1 MNSSELYNQSFSTLR
16 QDNGSSKSALLH
28 VASLIK
34 PFIHRTLVVT
44 SHYLNELSGAELYF
58 KCEQLQRMGAFK
70 MRGAVSAIAA
80 LTEQERSRG
89 VVTHSSGNFGQAVAL
104 ASKIMGIKA
113 FVVMPLG
120 TPKVKRDAVISYGAE
135 VTDCAPNL
143 SARETATQEIIT
155 KTGATALHPS
165 NAMPV
170 ILGNATATME
180 LLEEVPDLNGVIAP
194 VGGGGLLAGT
204 ALATAHFGHNCH
216 CWGAEPTAVDDAFRS
231 LKMGSIQTNDQTNT
245 IADGLKTQLG
255 SVNFPIIQN
264 GVTSIFCVDESEI
277 IASMRLLWERTKMV
291 IEPSSAVVLA
301 AVLKYPA
308 QFSGKKI
315 GLILSGGNV
324 DLSQLPF

>member
-308 QFSGKKI
+308 EFSGKKI

>member
-1 MNSSELYNQSFSTLR
+1 
-16 QDNGSSKSALLH
+16 
-28 VASLIK
+28 
-34 PFIHRTLVVT
+34 
-44 SHYLNELSGAELYF
+44 
-58 KCEQLQRMGAFK
+58 MGAFK
-70 MRGAVSAIAA
+70 MRGAASAIAA

-143 SARETATQEIIT
+143 SARETATQEIIK

-180 LLEEVPDLNGVIAP
+180 LLEEVPDLNGVMAP

-231 LKMGSIQTNDQTNT
+231 LQMGSIQTNDQTNT

-308 QFSGKKI
+308 EFSGKKI

>member
-34 PFIHRTLVVT
+34 PFIHRTPVVT
-44 SHYLNELSGAELYF
+44 SHYLNDLSGAELYF

-180 LLEEVPDLNGVIAP
+180 LLEEVPDLNGVMAP

-231 LKMGSIQTNDQTNT
+231 LQMGSIQTNDQTNT

>member
-16 QDNGSSKSALLH
+16 QHNGSSKSALLY

-34 PFIHRTLVVT
+34 PFIHRTPVVT
-44 SHYLNELSGAELYF
+44 SHYLNDLSGAELYF

-180 LLEEVPDLNGVIAP
+180 LLEEVPDLNGVMAP

-231 LKMGSIQTNDQTNT
+231 LQMGSIQTNDQTNT

-255 SVNFPIIQN
+255 SVNFPIIQK

-308 QFSGKKI
+308 EFSGKKI